1 MNRSLADYLA
11 PAVFVL
17 GLLVLALG
25 YGFFA
30 ARLGWFP
37 ATQLNAAETVALSV
51 WRAYFRPE
59 WKAANGLTRSV
70 PPVPGPVVVH
80 DPKRIAPGVTLIV
93 GYRGDGFGA
102 WLVDADG
109 RELHRWQITFSA
121 AFPEAPHL
129 QWRTGDGAIAWH
141 GAHLF
146 PNGDLLLNFQDNNF
160 PYGSGL
166 VKIDRDSRLLWAL
179 PRNTHHDVT
188 VAEDGTLWVP
198 SLYYRP
204 DGLPSTPN
212 LKPGYYEDTILHL
225 SPNGEILDEIS
236 VLDAVAKGAGG
247 LLSIN
252 YRDDLEVASEDPLHV
267 NNVEPLPAALAPA
280 FPMLA
285 AGDLMVS
292 LRSTNTVAVID
303 PKNRAVKWVLA
314 GSFAKQHDPDFLPN
328 GHILL
333 FDNQGGSPTCGG
345 SRILEIDP
353 ATQAVVWHY
362 DGCGDRPFH
371 SDLRGT
377 VQLLSNGNVLV
388 GDSLEGRVFEV
399 TRDPE
404 PKLVWEYFNLFEQNN
419 TRARV
424 GIVTHAERFSPDSL
438 TFLDGP
444 NS

>member
-166 VKIDRDSRLLWAL
+166 VKIDRDPGCYGPCRAT
-179 PRNTHHDVT
+179 RTT
-188 VAEDGTLWVP
+188 T
-198 SLYYRP
+198 
-204 DGLPSTPN
+204 LPSPRTARS
-212 LKPGYYEDTILHL
+212 GC
-225 SPNGEILDEIS
+225 
-236 VLDAVAKGAGG
+236 
-247 LLSIN
+247 LLS
-252 YRDDLEVASEDPLHV
+252 
-267 NNVEPLPAALAPA
+267 
-280 FPMLA
+280 
-285 AGDLMVS
+285 
-292 LRSTNTVAVID
+292 TTV
-303 PKNRAVKWVLA
+303 L
-314 GSFAKQHDPDFLPN
+314 
-328 GHILL
+328 
-333 FDNQGGSPTCGG
+333 T
-345 SRILEIDP
+345 
-353 ATQAVVWHY
+353 
-362 DGCGDRPFH
+362 GC
-371 SDLRGT
+371 
-377 VQLLSNGNVLV
+377 
-388 GDSLEGRVFEV
+388 
-399 TRDPE
+399 
-404 PKLVWEYFNLFEQNN
+404 
-419 TRARV
+419 RARR
-424 GIVTHAERFSPDSL
+424 T
-438 TFLDGP
+438 
-444 NS
+444 